1 MQCDNSD
8 KTVSHVNTLIDIN
21 ATHTEMKWLLPLN
34 YVNNSI
40 ESIIIY
46 YLCQLQSQSSSY
58 RVRNFVKEVL
68 KRKNCPVCK
77 SVNDRKSSKRSIC
90 GKKLKKNKK
99 ISDFASHKKFYFINS
114 GVTTNEK
121 SILIPLCFHL
131 LLGHIS
137 LSFFDLQNLK
147 KNTVSYESIIIF
159 MYSF

>member
-1 MQCDNSD
+1 MLVAKGPSTQCDNSD

-34 YVNNSI
+34 YVNNLI
-40 ESIIIY
+40 ENIIIH

-68 KRKNCPVCK
+68 KRKNCPFCK
-77 SVNDRKSSKRSIC
+77 SVNDRKPSKRSIW
-90 GKKLKKNKK
+90 GKKLKKQK

-114 GVTTNEK
+114 GMTTNEK

-137 LSFFDLQNLK
+137 LSFLIYKILRK
-147 KNTVSYESIIIF
+147 ILLV
-159 MYSF
+159 MRV